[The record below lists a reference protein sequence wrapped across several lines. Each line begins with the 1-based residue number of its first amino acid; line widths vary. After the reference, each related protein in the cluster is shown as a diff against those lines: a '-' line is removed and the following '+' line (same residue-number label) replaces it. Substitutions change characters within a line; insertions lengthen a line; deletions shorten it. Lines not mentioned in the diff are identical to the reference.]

1 MFQVVTSASY
11 LLSDLFVPD
20 STLSDDWSGS
30 ESEESSDDD
39 NIQVSKTNPCPV
51 NSFFYVTYAMT
62 TNTLDPDLTAPSD
75 QVGITTEFRG

>member
-39 NIQVSKTNPCPV
+39 NIQVLKQDKPLSCN
-51 NSFFYVTYAMT
+51 FF
-62 TNTLDPDLTAPSD
+62 
-75 QVGITTEFRG
+75 F

>member
-39 NIQVSKTNPCPV
+39 NIQVLKQDKPLSCK
-51 NSFFYVTYAMT
+51 
-62 TNTLDPDLTAPSD
+62 
-75 QVGITTEFRG
+75 